1 MVANPLPESASL
13 TVEEYLVLEEAS
25 QERHEYIDGQ
35 LRAMAGGT
43 TAHDRIAN
51 TIRTTI
57 DAHLGDG
64 PCAVYGPDVRLQIG
78 TSIYYYP
85 DAMVTC
91 DEVEALGGQ
100 EVSVSVPRLIVEV
113 LSEGT
118 EAIDR
123 GDKFADYQNLPSCE
137 EYLLVSARR
146 RAVEYFRRA
155 AAGLW
160 TYQRYGPDEVLT
172 LESIGLTCPV
182 AALYRRTRL

>member
-160 TYQRYGPDEVLT
+160 TYQRYGPDEMLT